1 MPPLNHI
8 LDFKSLIFRWNLEYI
23 AFADMLDFKNIVK
36 NLNEKLNK
44 LGGILNS
51 KFSVVFII
59 IKIGNLLLI
68 RKLLLTGLN
77 LLVNIFIYDSDD
89 FEKRFFKYAKEPN
102 NDIVLQKYNNTGN
115 FFVNNRGLFIY
126 SADILSRAIIRRS
139 NNE

>member
-1 MPPLNHI
+1 
-8 LDFKSLIFRWNLEYI
+8 
-23 AFADMLDFKNIVK
+23 MLDFKNIVK